1 MIEKLK
7 KLAAEGRF
15 HEVNYAVMTDTL
27 QHCWKDEKLLS
38 SILNSIKQ
46 SEIVYEEDEVEFDV
60 KKVHSQIL
68 VSSQRSFETAQ
79 EYKGMK
85 TAVLDF
91 ANSHSVWWNPFVSW
105 AQEESLCRCSTL
117 YPCLKTEKNLDY
129 FYNQHIRDYEDW
141 VLDEMWNDDMIY
153 IPEVTVFKTDA
164 SVPEMMDESE
174 WFNVDIIVAAAP
186 ELYKYDRYDTEKYE
200 ILMRKRIRRILEL
213 ASKHNVEALILGA
226 FWCWAFANPPE
237 IVAHLFKEELRNFCF
252 KIVDFP
258 IYTNDFWPR
267 NNYSIFKEILL
278 WERDSDSV
286 FYDLKRFKEAQAN
299 SYRTALEE
307 IRNWRKESHWMRYI
321 FPQIE
326 WLWHSTISKRYAIS
340 SLDEAKAYLADDEL
354 RDHLI
359 EISLALLDLKENV
372 SEDIF
377 WIVDAMKLHSC
388 MTLFLQAEPDN
399 EVFNSVIQKFY
410 NWELDPKTLSIL
422 GVLWEELH
430 AKIDNAW
437 SKDYKGKHKEKF
449 EELSKKR
456 DELIKKF
463 GK

>member
-186 ELYKYDRYDTEKYE
+186 ELFKYDRYDTEKYE

-213 ASKHNVEALILGA
+213 AAKHNVEALILGA

-237 IVAHLFKEELRNFCF
+237 IVAKIFKEELENYDF
-252 KIVDFP
+252 KIVEFAIHSRARRP
-258 IYTNDFWPR
+258 NENFE
-267 NNYSIFKEILL
+267 IFDKVFNGNTLYNLSRFHRAQEWVYEIAKKELI
-278 WERDSDSV
+278 WG
-286 FYDLKRFKEAQAN
+286 
-299 SYRTALEE
+299 
-307 IRNWRKESHWMRYI
+307 RKESHWMWYI
-321 FPQIE
+321 FPQIK
-326 WLWHSTISKRYAIS
+326 WLWYSENARYYAIKD
-340 SLDEAKAYLADDEL
+340 LWEAKAYYNDKILKDRLLEL
-354 RDHLI
+354 CNIILELPTNDAR
-359 EISLALLDLKENV
+359 
-372 SEDIF
+372 DIF
-377 WIVDAMKLHSC
+377 WWIDSMKLHSC
-388 MTLFLQAEPDN
+388 MTLFHQVDPKNQIFIDVLN
-399 EVFNSVIQKFY
+399 KY
-410 NWELDPKTLSIL
+410 YHWELDEKTLEI
-422 GVLWEELH
+422 LWE
-430 AKIDNAW
+430 
-437 SKDYKGKHKEKF
+437 
-449 EELSKKR
+449 
-456 DELIKKF
+456 
-463 GK
+463 